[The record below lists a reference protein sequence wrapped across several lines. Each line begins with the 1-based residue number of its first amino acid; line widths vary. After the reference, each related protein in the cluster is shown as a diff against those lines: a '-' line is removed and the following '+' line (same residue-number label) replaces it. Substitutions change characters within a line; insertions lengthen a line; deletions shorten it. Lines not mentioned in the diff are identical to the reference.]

1 MGRLVN
7 AQQGDHGL
15 HNATFIAKLPRSLP
29 SAEEWHT
36 ESEVLYKSQKG
47 DFFYY
52 VTTGLETQ
60 LREHVYLLEDV
71 QDALRWFD
79 GRVELIR
86 RAIGKAKFTH
96 LKANVWRSRTLCA

>member
-7 AQQGDHGL
+7 AQQGDYGL

-29 SAEEWHT
+29 SAEEWQT

-47 DFFYY
+47 EFFYY

-60 LREHVYLLEDV
+60 LSESTS
-71 QDALRWFD
+71 
-79 GRVELIR
+79 I
-86 RAIGKAKFTH
+86 
-96 LKANVWRSRTLCA
+96 S

>member
-7 AQQGDHGL
+7 AQQGDYGL

-29 SAEEWHT
+29 STEEWHT
-36 ESEVLYKSQKG
+36 ESDVLYKSQKG
-47 DFFYY
+47 EFFYY

-60 LREHVYLLEDV
+60 LREHVCLLEDA

-79 GRVELIR
+79 RRIKLIR
-86 RAIGKAKFTH
+86 RAIA
-96 LKANVWRSRTLCA
+96 

>member
-7 AQQGDHGL
+7 AEQGDYGL

-36 ESEVLYKSQKG
+36 ELDVLYKSQKG
-47 DFFYY
+47 EFFYY

-60 LREHVYLLEDV
+60 LREHVYVLEDA

-79 GRVELIR
+79 DRVRAHPTSNRIKASAWVGPTR
-86 RAIGKAKFTH
+86 R
-96 LKANVWRSRTLCA
+96 R